1 MKIVF
6 NTLKLSEDRRTLNI
20 DVKLVNEPGEDYELK
35 SIHID
40 DNLTYE
46 GNWNGEPSTR
56 PLYSELIEGT
66 SYKASLTKAE
76 LLRERTTQKSLRV
89 KTAGG
94 NSLDSLYYG
103 DPDPSYVGYPE
114 VTYPMDVSECKKFG
128 AELARLRSTDC
139 ITPNRCCNAQYSNT
153 YDNSFLLVYVEYISK
168 TSGASAMQWRA
179 EFTDEYTAYPG
190 NEGEVVLSKSYI
202 ELSAGEIVT
211 VDINHAVATDL
222 ESGEVYWQAE
232 FTDDYTSE
240 PQNVGEIVL
249 DPQVVTVSAGGS
261 ATVSINIGKDG
272 KAYDGTVSGYVI
284 GLTLDWSSYYHSS
297 IGYMKGLCQGACK
310 PPLDFINH
318 ILMGKAIKYSIL
330 CGDYSE
336 AIELW
341 NCLFIRGVPTN
352 TGGCGCRT

>member
-20 DVKLVNEPGEDYELK
+20 DVNLINGPGEDYELK

-56 PLYSELIEGT
+56 PLFSELIEGT

-94 NSLDSLYYG
+94 SSLDSLYYG

-128 AELARLRSTDC
+128 AELARLRNTDC
-139 ITPNRCCNAQYSNT
+139 ITPNRCCSAQYGNT

-168 TSGASAMQWRA
+168 TSGAAAMQWRA
-179 EFTDEYTAYPG
+179 EFTDEYTPNPG

-211 VDINHAVATDL
+211 VDINHAIATDL